1 MGRGAER
8 IQRLLNEI
16 SDARA
21 KQLIE
26 EKQKLKTETPMI
38 DEDWEQN
45 KKETK
50 MTKGWAAA
58 RIERLLKKIDDDRA
72 KQLIEES
79 AESLNQKNAW
89 TLGRRKFEE
98 DATAHIESYR
108 AHEEKYIL
116 KAIESLLSEAIEK
129 EDIRLVVI
137 AREALKA
144 LRQKPKTDLNFSDVW
159 DTELVAVDWTK

>member
-16 SDARA
+16 SDA
-21 KQLIE
+21 
-26 EKQKLKTETPMI
+26 
-38 DEDWEQN
+38 
-45 KKETK
+45 
-50 MTKGWAAA
+50 
-58 RIERLLKKIDDDRA
+58 RA

-98 DATAHIESYR
+98 EATAHIESYR
-108 AHEEKYIL
+108 AHEERYIL
-116 KAIESLLSEAIEK
+116 KAVESLLSEAIDK

-137 AREALKA
+137 ARETLKL
-144 LRQKPKTDLNFSDVW
+144 LREKPKTDLNFSDIW
-159 DTELVAVDWTK
+159 GPELVAVDWTK

>member
-1 MGRGAER
+1 MGRAAAR
-8 IQRLLNEI
+8 IERLLKKI
-16 SDARA
+16 DDDRA

-38 DEDWEQN
+38 DD
-45 KKETK
+45 
-50 MTKGWAAA
+50 A
-58 RIERLLKKIDDDRA
+58 RA

-98 DATAHIESYR
+98 EATAHIESYR
-108 AHEEKYIL
+108 AHEERYIL
-116 KAIESLLSEAIEK
+116 KAVESLLSEAIDK
-129 EDIRLVVI
+129 DDIRLVVI

-144 LRQKPKTDLNFSDVW
+144 LRQKPKTDLNFSDIW
-159 DTELVAVDWTK
+159 DPELVAVDWTK

>member
-1 MGRGAER
+1 MGWAAAR
-8 IQRLLNEI
+8 IERLLKKI
-16 SDARA
+16 DDDRA

-38 DEDWEQN
+38 DD
-45 KKETK
+45 
-50 MTKGWAAA
+50 A
-58 RIERLLKKIDDDRA
+58 RA

-98 DATAHIESYR
+98 EATAHIESYR
-108 AHEEKYIL
+108 AHEERYIL
-116 KAIESLLSEAIEK
+116 KAVESLLSEAIDK
-129 EDIRLVVI
+129 DDIRLVVI

-144 LRQKPKTDLNFSDVW
+144 LRQKPKTDLNFSDIW
-159 DTELVAVDWTK
+159 DPELVAVDWTK

>member
-38 DEDWEQN
+38 DD
-45 KKETK
+45 
-50 MTKGWAAA
+50 A
-58 RIERLLKKIDDDRA
+58 RA

-98 DATAHIESYR
+98 EATAHIESYR
-108 AHEEKYIL
+108 AHEERYIL
-116 KAIESLLSEAIEK
+116 KAVESLLSEAIDK

-137 AREALKA
+137 ARETLKA

-159 DTELVAVDWTK
+159 DPELKAVDWTK

>member
-16 SDARA
+16 SDA
-21 KQLIE
+21 
-26 EKQKLKTETPMI
+26 
-38 DEDWEQN
+38 
-45 KKETK
+45 
-50 MTKGWAAA
+50 
-58 RIERLLKKIDDDRA
+58 RA

-98 DATAHIESYR
+98 EATAHIESYR
-108 AHEEKYIL
+108 AHEERYIL
-116 KAIESLLSEAIEK
+116 KAVESLLSEAIDK

-137 AREALKA
+137 ARETLKA

-159 DTELVAVDWTK
+159 DPELKAVDWTK